1 MFDVR
6 PLQTRGHPGERPRV
20 WSELGVCQGP
30 DWGDRPEL
38 EGDHARPGP
47 GGDLHQEPHP
57 RSVSI
62 IILPGGAALGLRF
75 I

>member
-6 PLQTRGHPGERPRV
+6 PLETRGHPGERPGV
-20 WSELGVCQGP
+20 WPELGVSQGP
-30 DWGDRPEL
+30 DGGDRPEL

-57 RSVSI
+57 RSVSTFS
-62 IILPGGAALGLRF
+62 LPGRVALGLRF
-75 I
+75 K